1 MLFGL
6 HQTTVSAKAGAQG
19 YPESFSELIKKASPA
34 VVNIIAVKV
43 VRGAGGGSSPFGMED
58 PMRDF
63 FERFYGG
70 QVPKEY
76 RQNALGTGFIID
88 PDGFI
93 LTNNHVVEQTQ
104 ELKVRLNDEKE
115 FKAQIIGR
123 DPKTDLALI
132 KINADRPVAPLILG
146 DSDKVE
152 VGDWVVAIGNPFGL
166 GNTVTA
172 GIVSAKYRQLGGGPY
187 DNFIQTDASINPGNS
202 GGPLLN
208 LDDEGALVSD
218 VASGG
223 PADKAGIKRGDVIL
237 RFDNKPIRS
246 MHDLPFVVASTPIGQ
261 TVTIEIMRGS
271 QRMNLQI
278 TTEELKEEA
287 EQEAA
292 PAGEAGP
299 YLGIEVQEITP
310 EMAKNYDLSRSS
322 GVIIVQVEDG
332 SPAEEAGL
340 SPGDIIVEIDKKPVK
355 DVATFNR
362 LLAGVK
368 EGETL
373 LFLVDRGGTTIFVT
387 LTVEK

>member
-1 MLFGL
+1 MI
-6 HQTTVSAKAGAQG
+6 QSIS
-19 YPESFSELIKKASPA
+19 PELKDKLE
-34 VVNIIAVKV
+34 
-43 VRGAGGGSSPFGMED
+43 
-58 PMRDF
+58 
-63 FERFYGG
+63 
-70 QVPKEY
+70 
-76 RQNALGTGFIID
+76 LGTED
-88 PDGFI
+88 
-93 LTNNHVVEQTQ
+93 
-104 ELKVRLNDEKE
+104 
-115 FKAQIIGR
+115 
-123 DPKTDLALI
+123 
-132 KINADRPVAPLILG
+132 
-146 DSDKVE
+146 
-152 VGDWVVAIGNPFGL
+152 
-166 GNTVTA
+166 
-172 GIVSAKYRQLGGGPY
+172 
-187 DNFIQTDASINPGNS
+187 
-202 GGPLLN
+202 
-208 LDDEGALVSD
+208 GALVSD
-218 VASGG
+218 LASGG

-246 MHDLPFVVASTPIGQ
+246 MHDLPFIVASTPIGQ
-261 TVTIEIMRGS
+261 TVSIEIMRGS
-271 QRMNLQI
+271 QRMNLHI

-292 PAGEAGP
+292 PAGETGP

-340 SPGDIIVEIDKKPVK
+340 TPGDIIVEIDKKPVK